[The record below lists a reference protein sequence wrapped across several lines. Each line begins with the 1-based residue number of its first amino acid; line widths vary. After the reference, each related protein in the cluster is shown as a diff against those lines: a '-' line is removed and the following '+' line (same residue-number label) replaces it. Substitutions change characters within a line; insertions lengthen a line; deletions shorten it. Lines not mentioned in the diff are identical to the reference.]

1 MKYLKIENNK
11 VFFLNSSDEW
21 KEIDTINKNDLLY
34 LMDKIITEEDFE
46 MDEYNEESIANK
58 AHQIIYKSLHDKFK
72 SLSESRMRFHDESR
86 EFYREAY
93 DKYQIID

>member
-1 MKYLKIENNK
+1 
-11 VFFLNSSDEW
+11 
-21 KEIDTINKNDLLY
+21 
-34 LMDKIITEEDFE
+34 

-72 SLSESRMRFHDESR
+72 SLSENRMRFHDESR

-93 DKYQIID
+93 EKYQIID